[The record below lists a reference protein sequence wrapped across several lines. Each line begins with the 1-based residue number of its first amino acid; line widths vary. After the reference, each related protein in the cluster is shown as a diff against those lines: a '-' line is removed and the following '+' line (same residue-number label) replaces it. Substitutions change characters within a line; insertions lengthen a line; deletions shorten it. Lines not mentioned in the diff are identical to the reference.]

1 MMQYD
6 KEFHLYVDSWD
17 VYRKMSVERNK
28 EKERV
33 EEFVC
38 V

>member
-6 KEFHLYVDSWD
+6 KEFHLYLDSWD
-17 VYRKMSVERNK
+17 VYRKSVERNK